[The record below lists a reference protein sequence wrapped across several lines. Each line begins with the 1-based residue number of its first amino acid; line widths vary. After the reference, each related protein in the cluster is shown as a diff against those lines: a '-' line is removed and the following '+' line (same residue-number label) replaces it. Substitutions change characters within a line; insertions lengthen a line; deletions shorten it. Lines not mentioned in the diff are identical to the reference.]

1 MLTAITPKITGLGDM
16 LLLSGN
22 KVPLIEKLKLVVEA
36 EDAAREADAAAAQ
49 AVAQASQESSRHQ
62 RAGRKPI
69 ENLRQ
74 PSCVPC
80 VHASVRAYNDMHC
93 HS

>member
-49 AVAQASQESSRHQ
+49 AVAQASEESSRHQ
-62 RAGRKPI
+62 RGGRAGRGVNN
-69 ENLRQ
+69 NL
-74 PSCVPC
+74 
-80 VHASVRAYNDMHC
+80 HYD
-93 HS
+93 